1 MPHAMLRGGGS
12 SCAWPAPFRP
22 AAPATLPAVLHLN
35 ARMHQ
40 WPRRTDTSDDVR
52 RYVILRIPRSDGRA
66 HSCFRPDAGAQQHCG
81 KPCTAHRDRSNHHG
95 FKTDGF
101 VTPPSP
107 PARAGGCSTLDAGDE
122 RLRLDRQRRGQHHRA
137 RSYRHGSDG
146 RSAALGHRYHG
157 HFRDRLDPGRAPG
170 HRADQRRRRHP
181 WSADQGD
188 PGGRRLRL
196 ADLRREGQEAA
207 GARQCSGGVRLLD
220 LGFAQG
226 GAADLRAG
234 ERVAL
239 LPDLL

>member
-1 MPHAMLRGGGS
+1 MPHAVLRGGGS

-107 PARAGGCSTLDAGDE
+107 PARAGAAALSMLAMSVFASTASAEVNTTGLAVTDTEVTVGQLHSATGTMAIS
-122 RLRLDRQRRGQHHRA
+122 RPDRSRPSDWPSS
-137 RSYRHGSDG
+137 RSTPPAAFLVG
-146 RSAALGHRYHG
+146 RSR
-157 HFRDRLDPGRAPG
+157 
-170 HRADQRRRRHP
+170 
-181 WSADQGD
+181 
-188 PGGRRLRL
+188 
-196 ADLRREGQEAA
+196 
-207 GARQCSGGVRLLD
+207 
-220 LGFAQG
+220 
-226 GAADLRAG
+226 
-234 ERVAL
+234 
-239 LPDLL
+239 